1 MHTIKRANVFLDLP
15 RPASVNH
22 AVEDPLGQM
31 RTGDVRPSAA
41 VVAQILRTLDLIRM
55 ILTALE

>member
-1 MHTIKRANVFLDLP
+1 MFLDLP

-22 AVEDPLGQM
+22 AVEDLLGQM

>member
-1 MHTIKRANVFLDLP
+1 MDLP

-22 AVEDPLGQM
+22 AVEDLLGQM